1 MTPARYTVSMAAAA
15 QRFAWVS
22 EMVTMG
28 VWQCLEKRRH
38 WGPYTLSPVLAS
50 EFHKDQPRGR
60 ASVP

>member
-1 MTPARYTVSMAAAA
+1 MIPARSTVSMAAAT

-38 WGPYTLSPVLAS
+38 WGP
-50 EFHKDQPRGR
+50 
-60 ASVP
+60 